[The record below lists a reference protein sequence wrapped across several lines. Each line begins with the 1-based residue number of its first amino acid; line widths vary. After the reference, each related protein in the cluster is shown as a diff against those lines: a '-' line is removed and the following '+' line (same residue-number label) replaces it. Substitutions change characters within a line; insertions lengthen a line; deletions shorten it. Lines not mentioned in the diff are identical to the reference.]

1 MRRSFVL
8 VGAVLL
14 LSVVAPLAGRA
25 QTTNVVVNGTTL
37 GSLTV
42 SNYVPLKTVYSD
54 DTYAEAT
61 IAADFT
67 KAGTGAATSLLAQ
80 LAPGGM
86 TYMQTIRFN
95 TPGTQRI
102 FRAADGSNLAGTW
115 SDPPYHGYTMPTGTF
130 LTTDATPWYSNIAP
144 SGVAGDVPP
153 TFAFGA
159 PLGNHQ
165 FADYPGIE
173 FSAVNGIDGLVG
185 LLGKNSG
192 SIEFE
197 TALVGVVVAPVDNP
211 ATPTIDER
219 FTNPYVVN
227 YLADFTW
234 GINVNYTGNGIATPT
249 IADYSVTAR
258 PLQFI
263 AAPTSAFLG
272 AFDKQGANAA
282 FEYNVV
288 NAATAPE
295 AATAPLCLLG
305 LALGAGVVMRQRRP
319 SPRLTCATQVGA
331 LLLAV
336 LYRLP

>member
-1 MRRSFVL
+1 MRRLFVL
-8 VGAVLL
+8 AGAVLM

-25 QTTNVVVNGTTL
+25 QTTNVVVGGTTL

-42 SNYVPLKTVYSD
+42 SNYVPFKTVYSD

-102 FRAADGSNLAGTW
+102 FRAADGSNLTGTW

-130 LTTDATPWYSNIAP
+130 LTTDATPWYSNIFP

-153 TFAFGA
+153 TFAFGQIGNQQ
-159 PLGNHQ
+159 LGNRQ

-173 FSAVNGIDGLVG
+173 FSAVNNIDGLVG

-197 TALVGVVVAPVDNP
+197 TALVGVVVAPADNP

-234 GINVNYTGNGIATPT
+234 GINVNYTGNGVATPT

-258 PLQFI
+258 PLQFV
-263 AAPTSAFLG
+263 ATPTAAFLG

-282 FEYNVV
+282 FEYNVI
-288 NAATAPE
+288 NNATAPE
-295 AATAPLCLLG
+295 APTAPLCLLG
-305 LALGAGVVMRQRRP
+305 LALGAGIALRRK
-319 SPRLTCATQVGA
+319 RVTA
-331 LLLAV
+331 
-336 LYRLP
+336 